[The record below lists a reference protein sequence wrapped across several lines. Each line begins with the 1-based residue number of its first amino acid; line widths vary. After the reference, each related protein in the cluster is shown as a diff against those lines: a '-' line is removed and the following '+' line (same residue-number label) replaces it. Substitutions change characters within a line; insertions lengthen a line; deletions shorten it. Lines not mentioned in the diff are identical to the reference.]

1 MKIYISAILI
11 LMSIL
16 TINAQ
21 ITNSNIGINEVI
33 MTTSRGDKSGFR
45 MFIPKTDEKTVAD
58 VWSRFHK
65 NLRSKPKFD
74 KLKYEYFT
82 DDAFIPQVSQ
92 NTIDIYVRM
101 LPKDGGIL
109 FSAAFD
115 LGGIFISSGSTPDK
129 FMIVENL
136 LSKFYVQLA
145 YEAIEKEYELNQ
157 AKIKELEEANKSLEA
172 DMIRIKSTISRS
184 EEIIANEMK
193 TIESNEKK
201 QLEIDQKIS
210 EKVKIIQEKKNIIT
224 QFSIP
229 NIEKEIKTLEIT
241 AKKNQTEQERAE
253 REIAKKEEQIKL
265 LQAEIIALQS
275 SFGEKTSLLEQN
287 QISIEDLK
295 TKIKNFNLQAK
306 EEEILALERELAL
319 ERAEKERIASAI
331 MKSKSMIETSKS
343 EIMTSETAISQAKR
357 EKDQIAELINKQ
369 KEEVKKLETLKSSY
383 KE

>member
-1 MKIYISAILI
+1 MKIYISTIL
-11 LMSIL
+11 LLVSIL
-16 TINAQ
+16 TLSAQ
-21 ITNSNIGINEVI
+21 NLNSNIGINEVV

-45 MFIPKTDEKTVAD
+45 MFIPQTDEKTVAD
-58 VWSRFHK
+58 AWNRFHK

-74 KLKYEYFT
+74 KLKFEYFT

-115 LGGIFISSGSTPDK
+115 LGGIFISSSSTPDK
-129 FMIVENL
+129 FMIAENL

-145 YEAIEKEYELNQ
+145 YEAIEKEYEQNQ
-157 AKIKELEEANKSLEA
+157 LKIKELEDANKSLEA

-193 TIESNEKK
+193 MAESNEKK
-201 QLEIDQKIS
+201 QLEIDRKIS
-210 EKVKIIQEKKNIIT
+210 EKEKIIQEKRNVIT
-224 QFSIP
+224 QFSLP

-253 REIAKKEEQIKL
+253 REIAKKEDQIKL

-275 SFGEKTSLLEQN
+275 SFSEKTSLLEQN

-295 TKIKNFNLQAK
+295 AKINSFDVQAK

-319 ERAEKERIASAI
+319 ERAEKERIAAAI
-331 MKSKSMIETSKS
+331 MKSKTMIETSKK
-343 EIMTSETAISQAKR
+343 EIMSSETAISQAKK
-357 EKDQIAELINKQ
+357 EKDQISDLIIKQ
-369 KEEVKKLETLKSSY
+369 KEEVKKLEVLKSSY